1 MTKNW
6 CNSQESQKDFN
17 FILTNKKN
25 QGHPTIIPILFE
37 DRSFYNTFPEINEF
51 ISSIP
56 NIISQSILDQ
66 EQFKKEFI
74 LKLKKQYD
82 IKPFFPMSS
91 SSCKEDREFW
101 IDSFGAVLETNN
113 EKLFDALLEKQP
125 QNLTFE
131 NFLPYL
137 IFDDKDKEK
146 VTIDKFN
153 KFIALYGPVSKLLH
167 NIVSFESLGC
177 FVGLIS
183 REVAET
189 KLKSRNQNCYL
200 VKYSQGNPGELVLF
214 VCNSNSVN
222 THQFT
227 CINHKFTIHGLT
239 NIQHDSIF
247 QLLTS
252 DLKIRLDHTSGIKMI
267 LESNYNKKTVDFY
280 TQQPTSEISKIGICV
295 KDAITKDWNRFME
308 TDVELTSQHL
318 KFLNNYG
325 SLVVILITEISDM
338 QYDIKGKHDCIE
350 ITIPINVAGRFMLK
364 NPFLRFEFPNMD
376 IKNKWISILSRTNNP
391 VNPDGITQLQKK
403 TLAVVEAIKQNQDIY
418 QTSL

>member
-183 REVAET
+183 KEAAET
-189 KLKSRNQNCYL
+189 KLKELKENCYL
-200 VKYSQGNPGELVLF
+200 VKYSARVPGELAHF
-214 VCNSNSVN
+214 HYHEKNIYANSIL
-222 THQFT
+222 
-227 CINHKFTIHGLT
+227 CRERKFTMEAIT
-239 NIQHDSIF
+239 KKEYTSVFEI
-247 QLLTS
+247 LTS
-252 DLKIRLDHTSGIKMI
+252 DELKESQLFDYTKGYKI
-267 LESNYNKKTVDFY
+267 LQD
-280 TQQPTSEISKIGICV
+280 PIS
-295 KDAITKDWNRFME
+295 
-308 TDVELTSQHL
+308 LYP
-318 KFLNNYG
+318 NNY
-325 SLVVILITEISDM
+325 
-338 QYDIKGKHDCIE
+338 IKK
-350 ITIPINVAGRFMLK
+350 
-364 NPFLRFEFPNMD
+364 
-376 IKNKWISILSRTNNP
+376 
-391 VNPDGITQLQKK
+391 
-403 TLAVVEAIKQNQDIY
+403 
-418 QTSL
+418 